1 MTTNGPLTIS
11 LQGLDRLLAH
21 LSIGEQVMIDR
32 AAYDRI
38 FGTNDV
44 ASRRLMHFGRG
55 HGCDAAVLDHA
66 VVFTKTRKGS
76 T

>member
-1 MTTNGPLTIS
+1 MTTNGPPGIS
-11 LQGLDRLLAH
+11 LQTLDRLLAH
-21 LSIGEQVMIDR
+21 LSVGEQVMIDR

-44 ASRRLMHFGRG
+44 ASRRLLHFGKG

-66 VVFTKTRKGS
+66 VVFTKRSKVGA
-76 T
+76 

>member
-1 MTTNGPLTIS
+1 MTRTSPLTIS

-32 AAYDRI
+32 VVYDRI

-44 ASRRLMHFGRG
+44 ASRRLVHFSKG

-76 T
+76 A